1 MNKTLGIFGL
11 LIFVCL
17 FTALFNPAFVSE
29 ANLFN
34 ITRQTAQYGILSLGV
49 AFVIITGGIDLSI
62 GSVVGL
68 GASLLL
74 LMISDWNIP
83 PSIAI
88 PCVIAVC
95 ALIGLVHGLLIT
107 RVNLQPFVVTLCGL
121 LVYRGAARWISDDR
135 PLGLGTDYESI
146 RLLGSGAP
154 FSYTTLAIGA
164 SVVAIL
170 FGLYHALVLHGGQAS
185 SEADATATKSPKGSP
200 SVALLQR
207 WSWLLVGV
215 LLLAFA
221 FISPSSETK
230 KASVKSA
237 TANLEAS
244 TDMDAAAAKASNT
257 PLIKIK
263 KDRVKNKITLEQRV
277 SRPAFILP
285 AAVFLPTF
293 LTMIVGGWTS
303 KRKVILKPMIASL
316 LAAGFLVAG
325 VLFLLPVYQ
334 SVIPGDLFSL
344 GFADVSGRLVAGL
357 IMVSL
362 FAILA
367 SAVGAAIW
375 LLSAAAS
382 CSPLGKALLPLTG
395 FAGLLTLLSMTS
407 LMSSMVPAPML
418 IMIALAVVSSVVL
431 NCTVF
436 GRYLKALGHSEEA
449 ARYSGINTKNTTML
463 AYVFCSTAAGLGGVL
478 FALQINSVQASV
490 FGNFYELYAIAA
502 AVLGG
507 CSLRGGDGN
516 IIGVVI
522 GAAIIQV
529 LYNSITV
536 LRIGDKLEFAIVG
549 MVILCGVMVDE
560 IVRNLVAKRAL
571 LKRDSNPDGPP
582 AEAAGG

>member
-68 GASLLL
+68 AASLLL
-74 LMISDWNIP
+74 LMISDWNIA
-83 PSIAI
+83 PSVAI
-88 PCVIAVC
+88 PCVVGVC

-135 PLGLGTDYESI
+135 PLGLGTDYENI

-170 FGLYHALVLHGGQAS
+170 FGLYYALVLRRDAAQ
-185 SEADATATKSPKGSP
+185 SEANETTTAAQPQSSKS
-200 SVALLQR
+200 VVLFER
-207 WSWLLVGV
+207 WSWLLIGV
-215 LLLAFA
+215 LLLAFSL
-221 FISPSSETK
+221 ISPSSENTK
-230 KASVKSA
+230 KVGAQGAAGSDRSA
-237 TANLEAS
+237 EANDTA
-244 TDMDAAAAKASNT
+244 
-257 PLIKIK
+257 IKPPIIKTK
-263 KDRVKNKITLEQRV
+263 KDRVKSKVTLQQRV
-277 SRPAFILP
+277 TRPAFMLP
-285 AAVFLPTF
+285 AAVFLPAF
-293 LTMIVGGWTS
+293 VTMIIGGWTA

-316 LAAGFLVAG
+316 LATGFLAIG
-325 VLFLLPVYQ
+325 VIFLLPVYQ
-334 SVIPGDLFSL
+334 SIAPGDLFSL
-344 GFADVSGRLVAGL
+344 GFADVSGRLVSGI
-357 IMVSL
+357 IMVIL

-367 SAVGAAIW
+367 AAVGSAIW

-382 CSPLGKALLPLTG
+382 CSPIGKALLPLTG
-395 FAGLLTLLSMTS
+395 FAGLLTLLSLTS

-418 IMIALAVVSSVVL
+418 IMIALAVVAAVVL

-463 AYVFCSTAAGLGGVL
+463 AYVLCSTAAGLGGVL

-536 LRIGDKLEFAIVG
+536 LRLGDKLEFAIVG

-560 IVRNLVAKRAL
+560 VVRNVVAKRAL
-571 LKRDSNPDGPP
+571 MKRDSVPDGPP
-582 AEAAGG
+582 AESSGG

>member
-68 GASLLL
+68 AASLLL
-74 LMISDWNIP
+74 LMISDWNIA
-83 PSIAI
+83 PSVAI
-88 PCVIAVC
+88 PCVVGVC

-135 PLGLGTDYESI
+135 PLGLGTDYENI

-170 FGLYHALVLHGGQAS
+170 FGLYYALVLRRDAAQ
-185 SEADATATKSPKGSP
+185 SEADETTTAAQPQSSKS
-200 SVALLQR
+200 VVLFER
-207 WSWLLVGV
+207 WSWLLIGV
-215 LLLAFA
+215 LLLAFSL
-221 FISPSSETK
+221 ISPSSENTK
-230 KASVKSA
+230 KVGAQGAAGSDRSA
-237 TANLEAS
+237 EANDTA
-244 TDMDAAAAKASNT
+244 
-257 PLIKIK
+257 IKPPIIKTK
-263 KDRVKNKITLEQRV
+263 KDRVKSKVTLQQRV
-277 SRPAFILP
+277 TRPAFMLP
-285 AAVFLPTF
+285 AAVFLPAF
-293 LTMIVGGWTS
+293 VTMIIGGWTA

-316 LAAGFLVAG
+316 LATGFLAVG
-325 VLFLLPVYQ
+325 VIFLLPVYQ
-334 SVIPGDLFSL
+334 SIAPGDLFSL
-344 GFADVSGRLVAGL
+344 GFADVSGRLVSGI
-357 IMVSL
+357 IMVIL

-367 SAVGAAIW
+367 AAVGSAIW

-382 CSPLGKALLPLTG
+382 CSPIGKALLPLTG
-395 FAGLLTLLSMTS
+395 FAGLLTLLSLTS

-418 IMIALAVVSSVVL
+418 IMIALAVVAAVVL

-463 AYVFCSTAAGLGGVL
+463 AYVLCSTAAGLGGVL

-536 LRIGDKLEFAIVG
+536 LRLGDKLEFAIVG

-560 IVRNLVAKRAL
+560 VVRNVVAKRAL
-571 LKRDSNPDGPP
+571 MKRDSVPDGPP
-582 AEAAGG
+582 AESSGG

>member
-68 GASLLL
+68 AASLLL
-74 LMISDWNIP
+74 LMISDWNIA
-83 PSIAI
+83 PSVAI
-88 PCVIAVC
+88 PCVVGVC

-135 PLGLGTDYESI
+135 PLGLGTDYENI

-170 FGLYHALVLHGGQAS
+170 FGLYYALVLRRDAAQ
-185 SEADATATKSPKGSP
+185 SEADETTTAAQPQSSKS
-200 SVALLQR
+200 VVLFER
-207 WSWLLVGV
+207 WSWLLIGV
-215 LLLAFA
+215 LLLAFSL
-221 FISPSSETK
+221 ISPSSANTK
-230 KASVKSA
+230 KVGAQGAAGSDRSA
-237 TANLEAS
+237 EAN
-244 TDMDAAAAKASNT
+244 DAALKT
-257 PLIKIK
+257 PIIKTK
-263 KDRVKNKITLEQRV
+263 KDRVKNKVTLQQRV
-277 SRPAFILP
+277 TRPAFMLP
-285 AAVFLPTF
+285 AAVFLPAF
-293 LTMIVGGWTS
+293 VTMIVGGWTA

-316 LAAGFLVAG
+316 LATGFLAVG
-325 VLFLLPVYQ
+325 VIFLLPVYK
-334 SVIPGDLFSL
+334 SIAPGDLFSL
-344 GFADVSGRLVAGL
+344 GFADVSGRLVSGI
-357 IMVSL
+357 IMVIL

-367 SAVGAAIW
+367 AAVGSAIW

-382 CSPLGKALLPLTG
+382 CSPIGKSLLPLTG
-395 FAGLLTLLSMTS
+395 FAGLLTLLSLTS

-418 IMIALAVVSSVVL
+418 IMIALAVVAAVVL

-463 AYVFCSTAAGLGGVL
+463 AYVLCSTAAGLGGVL

-536 LRIGDKLEFAIVG
+536 LRLGDKLEFAIVG

-560 IVRNLVAKRAL
+560 VVRNVVAKRAL
-571 LKRDSNPDGPP
+571 MKRDSVPDGPP
-582 AEAAGG
+582 AESSGG